1 MRAILIKDG
10 KGPLENL
17 YIGETAM
24 PTLRSQEVLVKARN
38 CRAPSKRAPSLTI
51 TACKSR
57 QIAAFGLNRMDI
69 SQRKGQYPLPPGA
82 SEVLGVEFSGHIAA
96 LGPNM
101 SANCQWAI
109 GDEVLG
115 LTSGVS
121 RHQQKAG
128 RPTD

>member
-1 MRAILIKDG
+1 MDNFERKD
-10 KGPLENL
+10 K
-17 YIGETAM
+17 
-24 PTLRSQEVLVKARN
+24 
-38 CRAPSKRAPSLTI
+38 
-51 TACKSR
+51 
-57 QIAAFGLNRMDI
+57 
-69 SQRKGQYPLPPGA
+69 YPLPPGA
-82 SEVLGVEFSGHIAA
+82 SESEILGVESSGHIAA

-109 GDEVLG
+109 GDEALG

>member
-1 MRAILIKDG
+1 MSYDENASKSLSRTKRILSRNLVYRGDG
-10 KGPLENL
+10 DATP
-17 YIGETAM
+17 
-24 PTLRSQEVLVKARN
+24 RSQEVLVKARK
-38 CRAPSKRAPSLTI
+38 CRAPSKRALHSP
-51 TACKSR
+51 CESR

-69 SQRKGQYPLPPGA
+69 SQCKRDYPLPPGA
-82 SEVLGVEFSGHIAA
+82 SEILGVKFSGHIAA

-109 GDEVLG
+109 G

-121 RHQQKAG
+121 RRQQKAG